1 MTIMTTPRAGEP
13 ARSFPFSP
21 SASAKAGRV
30 APAPEPVAAIRVT
43 GEADP
48 NILAR
53 IIQPMVKLD
62 LLPRAMSVI
71 SASAE
76 ELVAEIAFAAADSDQ
91 VRRLEN
97 SLRAVIGVTSVE
109 VLG

>member
-1 MTIMTTPRAGEP
+1 MTVMTMPRAGEP
-13 ARSFPFSP
+13 ARCFLSR
-21 SASAKAGRV
+21 ASATPAPRQV
-30 APAPEPVAAIRVT
+30 AAAPEPIAAIRVRA
-43 GEADP
+43 EADP

-53 IIQPMVKLD
+53 IVQPMVKLD

-71 SASAE
+71 SESVE
-76 ELVAEIAFAAADSDQ
+76 EMVAEIAFAAGDTDQ